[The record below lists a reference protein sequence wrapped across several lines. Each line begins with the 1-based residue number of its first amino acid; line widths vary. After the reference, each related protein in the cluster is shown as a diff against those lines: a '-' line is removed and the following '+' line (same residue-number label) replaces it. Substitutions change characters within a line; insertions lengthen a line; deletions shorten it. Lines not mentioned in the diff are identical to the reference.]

1 MKNKDT
7 QYIAI
12 AEESVIVRS
21 GLSTALRRI
30 PKLTIQSVEIRSIT
44 ALEDC
49 LRTQPIDLLI
59 INPYFNNYFDI
70 DDFREQIGERDIQVV
85 ALTTTYVAPHLLNKY
100 DATIE
105 LYDSLTKVN
114 DTIVKLIQKDTDDND
129 QESLTDREKEVV
141 VCVAKGKTNKEI
153 AEELFLSVH
162 TVNTHRKNISK
173 KLQINSP
180 SGLTIYAIVNKLV
193 DIDEIQADL

>member
-1 MKNKDT
+1 MKSIET
-7 QYIAI
+7 QHIAI

-21 GLSTALRRI
+21 GLSAALRRI
-30 PKLTIQSVEIRSIT
+30 PKLSIQTVEIRSLN

-49 LRTQPIDLLI
+49 MRTQPIDLLI
-59 INPYFNNYFDI
+59 VNPYFNDFFDI
-70 DDFREQIGERDIQVV
+70 EELRERLDERDIKVV
-85 ALTTTYVAPHLLNKY
+85 ALTTTYVAPHLLAKY

-105 LYDSLTKVN
+105 LYDSLSKLN
-114 DTIVKLIQKDTDDND
+114 DTLSKLILKNSNENE
-129 QESLTDREKEVV
+129 QESLSDREKEVV
-141 VCVAKGKTNKEI
+141 VCVAKGMTNKEI
-153 AEELFLSVH
+153 AETLFLSIH
-162 TVNTHRKNISK
+162 TVNTHRKNISR

>member
-1 MKNKDT
+1 MKSKEP
-7 QYIAI
+7 QHIAI
-12 AEESVIVRS
+12 AEESIIVRS
-21 GLSTALRRI
+21 GLSTTLRRM
-30 PKLTIQSVEIRSIT
+30 PKLILQTVEIHAIS

-59 INPYFNNYFDI
+59 INPYFNVFFDI
-70 DDFREQIGERDIQVV
+70 EKFRELMGDREVKVV
-85 ALTTTYVAPHLLNKY
+85 ALTTTYVAPHLLYKY
-100 DATIE
+100 DATIDIN
-105 LYDSLTKVN
+105 DSLTKIN
-114 DTIVKLIQKDTDDND
+114 DTLHKLILEDTDDNE

-141 VCVAKGKTNKEI
+141 VCVAKGMTNKEI
-153 AEELFLSVH
+153 AEALFLSVH